1 MFNALP
7 VKKNKIVE
15 LALVSGNHFIEL
27 FTTLIITKLISVY
40 LTKVEYGL
48 YALILSVFT
57 FVSIFPFTSLH
68 SAIERYVIEYRDNQS
83 FEKKF
88 VSLISIHSVFFFA
101 YLLILPFVCSHLSND
116 WRNIL
121 ALLIFFIIARIYKAL
136 IVCIWNV
143 ERKRKIMLFARLVDM
158 LIQIGIIILFISRFK
173 LTVNIALV
181 ASIFGNTFTILVF
194 IFSYRKLFT
203 YENLNFKIF
212 GAVFSDILRYSLPL
226 ILWGVFLW
234 AQNMVGRWY
243 LEFFLNKTNVANYSI
258 MTSLALIPGTAIIAL
273 VGQFVV
279 PIVYTNESDNPG
291 YISII
296 NKKIF
301 LISVVFWILVIIITY
316 FFKDILIQVFLD
328 KKYVD
333 ISWSLPILMI
343 GTAIYSIG
351 QVTIYEI
358 YYYKKPNLLIA
369 ANILPGLFSVIF
381 GYFIIK
387 SHGYAGA
394 IFTNVASYIISGLL
408 TIIIVVRFSKTNKLS
423 LNNQ

>member
-1 MFNALP
+1 MLKGLQE
-7 VKKNKIVE
+7 KKNRIVE
-15 LALVSGNHFIEL
+15 LALVSGNHFVEL
-27 FTTLIITKLISVY
+27 FTTLVITKLISVY
-40 LTKVEYGL
+40 LTKEEYGF
-48 YALILSVFT
+48 YALILSIFT
-57 FVSIFPFTSLH
+57 LVSILPFTSLH
-68 SAIERYVIEYRDNQS
+68 TAIERYVIEYKRNQS

-101 YLLILPFVCSHLSND
+101 YFLILPFISSHLSND

-408 TIIIVVRFSKTNKLS
+408 TIFIVLRFGKTNKLS
-423 LNNQ
+423 LNN